1 MYSIILP
8 SYNEKENLPLLITKI
23 KFYLKNKRFNIYII
37 DDHSNDGSEEAI
49 KKKFKTD
56 KRILFIARKKYP
68 RSLGRSVGEGISMSK
83 NDKIIV
89 MDTDFNHN
97 PKYLLTLINQH
108 EKFNYSLVCGSRFLN
123 TSPKKLKS
131 RYKMSKIYNL
141 IMRPI
146 MRSKI
151 SDNLSGFFLIDRRII
166 DKDLFNKIFYGYG
179 DYYIRLLHYLQKTN
193 NSNIKEISIVYDERK
208 FGLSKTK
215 FVNIFLKY
223 TFEIIKLNF
232 KQ

>member
-23 KFYLKNKRFNIYII
+23 KFYLNKKKFKIYII
-37 DDHSNDGSEEAI
+37 DDHSNDGTKDII
-49 KKKFKTD
+49 KKKFKSD
-56 KRILFIARKKYP
+56 KRILFKARTKYP
-68 RSLGRSVGEGISMSK
+68 RSLGQSVGEGILMSQS
-83 NDKIIV
+83 DKIIV

-123 TSPKKLKS
+123 TKLNKLKS
-131 RYKMSKIYNL
+131 RYIMSRIYNL
-141 IMRPI
+141 IMRPL

-151 SDNLSGFFLIDRRII
+151 SDNLSGFFFIDRKII
-166 DKDLFNKIFYGYG
+166 DKRLYNKIFYGYG
-179 DYYIRLLHYLQKTN
+179 DYYIRLLHYIQKRN
-193 NSNIKEISIVYDERK
+193 KFDIKEISIVYDERK

-215 FVNIFLKY
+215 FINVFLKY

-232 KQ
+232 R

>member
-23 KFYLKNKRFNIYII
+23 KFYLNKKKFKIYII
-37 DDHSNDGSEEAI
+37 DDHSNDGTKDII
-49 KKKFKTD
+49 KKKFKSD
-56 KRILFIARKKYP
+56 KRILFTARTKYP
-68 RSLGRSVGEGISMSK
+68 RSLGQSVGEGILMSQS
-83 NDKIIV
+83 DKIIV

-123 TSPKKLKS
+123 TKLNKLKS
-131 RYKMSKIYNL
+131 RYIMSRIYNL
-141 IMRPI
+141 IMRPL

-151 SDNLSGFFLIDRRII
+151 SDNLSGFFFIDRKII
-166 DKDLFNKIFYGYG
+166 DKRLYNKIFYGYG
-179 DYYIRLLHYLQKTN
+179 DYYIRLLHYIQKRN
-193 NSNIKEISIVYDERK
+193 KFDIKEISIVYDERK

-215 FVNIFLKY
+215 FINVFLKY

-232 KQ
+232 R

>member
-23 KFYLKNKRFNIYII
+23 KFFLKNKKFNIYII
-37 DDHSNDGSEEAI
+37 DDHSDDDTEEAI
-49 KKKFKTD
+49 RKKFQSD
-56 KRILFIARKKYP
+56 KRILFTARKRYP
-68 RSLGRSVGEGISMSK
+68 RSLGRSVGEGILMSK

-123 TSPKKLKS
+123 TKPNKLKS

-151 SDNLSGFFLIDRRII
+151 SDNLSGFFFIDRRII
-166 DKDLFNKIFYGYG
+166 DKQLFNKIFYGYG
-179 DYYIRLLHYLQKTN
+179 DYYIRLLYYMQKTSN
-193 NSNIKEISIVYDERK
+193 LNIKEISIVYDERK

-215 FVNIFLKY
+215 FINIFFKY

-232 KQ
+232 R

>member
-23 KFYLKNKRFNIYII
+23 KFYLNKKKFKIYII
-37 DDHSNDGSEEAI
+37 DDHSNDGTEDII
-49 KKKFKTD
+49 KKKFKSD
-56 KRILFIARKKYP
+56 KRILFTARTKYP
-68 RSLGRSVGEGISMSK
+68 RSLGQSVGEGILMSQS
-83 NDKIIV
+83 DKIIV

-123 TSPKKLKS
+123 TKLNKLKS
-131 RYKMSKIYNL
+131 RYIMSRIYNL
-141 IMRPI
+141 IMRPL

-151 SDNLSGFFLIDRRII
+151 SDNLSGFFFIDRKII
-166 DKDLFNKIFYGYG
+166 DKRLYNKIFYGYG
-179 DYYIRLLHYLQKTN
+179 DYYIRLLHYIQKRN
-193 NSNIKEISIVYDERK
+193 KFDIKEISIVYDERK

-215 FVNIFLKY
+215 FINVFLKY

-232 KQ
+232 R